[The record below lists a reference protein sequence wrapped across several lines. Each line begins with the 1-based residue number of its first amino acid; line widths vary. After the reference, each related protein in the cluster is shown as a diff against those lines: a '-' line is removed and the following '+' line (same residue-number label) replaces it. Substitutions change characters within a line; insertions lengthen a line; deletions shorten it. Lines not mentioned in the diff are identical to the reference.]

1 MQDHDITGPQ
11 TSNAG
16 SDLDMARG
24 FSIISPDWLLEDLV
38 GFANHDGLRMN
49 ISINVPGGIVSGT
62 LIPVTQYFDEFV
74 AQFKA
79 GFKSDIG
86 QIYFDQLSSYKPS
99 EEELAEHRP
108 LPQFIHLKDAKLYS
122 PGTTGAHVIAP
133 LWRGRINEV
142 AGFFLD
148 VLSD

>member
-16 SDLDMARG
+16 NAPETARG

-38 GFANHDGLRMN
+38 GFANHGGLRMS

-74 AQFKA
+74 DQFKA
-79 GFKSDIG
+79 GFKGDVG
-86 QIYFDQLSSYKPS
+86 QIYFDQLSGYKPS
-99 EEELAEHRP
+99 EEELSEHRP
-108 LPQFIHLKDAKLYS
+108 LPQYIHLKDAKLYS
-122 PGTTGAHVIAP
+122 PGTTGGHVTAP
-133 LWRGRINEV
+133 LWRGRINEI
-142 AGFFLD
+142 AGFFLS
-148 VLSD
+148 VPSD